1 MAEPDGKPDA
11 LVVFDGVCNL
21 CSATVRTIAAA
32 DREGVIRFTPV
43 QSSYGRTL
51 CARAGVD
58 PDAPSTFL
66 FFDHGRAL
74 AASDAALALATRLPA
89 PWPALRTLAV
99 VPRPLRD
106 AVYGLVAR
114 NRYRLFGKRRA
125 CMRPDAALA
134 ARFIED
140 EPSA

>member
-1 MAEPDGKPDA
+1 MAEPQGPDA

-32 DREGVIRFTPV
+32 DRERIIRFTPV
-43 QSSYGRTL
+43 QSPYGRKL

-58 PDAPSTFL
+58 PDTPSTFL
-66 FFDHGRAL
+66 FFDQGRAHKS
-74 AASDAALALATRLPA
+74 SDAALALAARLPA
-89 PWPALRTLAV
+89 PWPALRALAV

-106 AVYGLVAR
+106 AAYGVVAR
-114 NRYRLFGKRRA
+114 NRYRLFGRRRA
-125 CMRPDAALA
+125 CLRPDAGLA
-134 ARFIED
+134 ARFVED